1 MKHGCNI
8 KDRWNG
14 GPGFVLNCAF
24 HNHEETWL
32 DQKLC
37 TWIEMRHVRALT
49 LARKG
54 GVRASEKTLK
64 VISYLRR
71 VSSKLNCEA
80 NNISQ
85 FCIMLRQ
92 RFCQNAPNLSYFIMP
107 NITAKSIG
115 LFGSSW
121 RLFLL
126 LGISDSCSVFPAL
139 CSAAAVLGFDLQ
151 SRMKDRV

>member
-1 MKHGCNI
+1 MK
-8 KDRWNG
+8 
-14 GPGFVLNCAF
+14 
-24 HNHEETWL
+24 
-32 DQKLC
+32 
-37 TWIEMRHVRALT
+37 HVRALT

-54 GVRASEKTLK
+54 GVIASEKTLM
-64 VISYLRR
+64 VITYLHKA
-71 VSSKLNCEA
+71 SSRMNYEA

-92 RFCQNAPNLSYFIMP
+92 GICQNAPNLSYFIMP

-115 LFGSSW
+115 SFGNNW

-126 LGISDSCSVFPAL
+126 LGISDFCSVFPAL
-139 CSAAAVLGFDLQ
+139 CSAAAELGFDLQ